1 LKHTECVTIDGPVA
15 SGKTTIGKELA
26 KRIKYH
32 FLDTGIMYRAVTYLA
47 LKKQIN
53 PNNEDLLMQSI
64 KNLNFI
70 FIPNSTEYEINLDN
84 KTITQH
90 LKNPEIEKHVST
102 IATNSLVRSE
112 LVKIQREIAFSNHIV
127 MVGRDIGTIVIPN
140 AKNKFFLLASSQTRA
155 QRRYKDFKKQG
166 INLSLELVKS
176 EIENRDKID
185 TQRKE
190 SPLEP
195 AHDSIQINSDDMN
208 IDEVIELML
217 NNIEK
222 NK

>member
-1 LKHTECVTIDGPVA
+1 MKKTECITIDGPVA

-26 KRIKYH
+26 KRIQYH

-47 LKKQIN
+47 LEKQIN
-53 PNNEDLLMQSI
+53 LNNEDLLMQSI

-70 FIPNSTEYEINLDN
+70 FLPNSTDYEINLDN
-84 KTITQH
+84 KTITKH
-90 LKNPEIEKHVST
+90 LKSPEIEKFVSK
-102 IATNSLVRSE
+102 IATKSFVRSE

>member
-1 LKHTECVTIDGPVA
+1 MVE
-15 SGKTTIGKELA
+15 E
-26 KRIKYH
+26 
-32 FLDTGIMYRAVTYLA
+32 
-47 LKKQIN
+47 
-53 PNNEDLLMQSI
+53 NE
-64 KNLNFI
+64 LNFQI
-70 FIPNSTEYEINLDN
+70 YPNPFNNKSIIEYN
-84 KTITQH
+84 
-90 LKNPEIEKHVST
+90 
-102 IATNSLVRSE
+102 
-112 LVKIQREIAFSNHIV
+112 
-127 MVGRDIGTIVIPN
+127 
-140 AKNKFFLLASSQTRA
+140 
-155 QRRYKDFKKQG
+155 
-166 INLSLELVKS
+166 LVKS

>member
-1 LKHTECVTIDGPVA
+1 MKKTECITIDGPVA

-26 KRIKYH
+26 KRIQYH

-47 LKKQIN
+47 LEKQIN
-53 PNNEDLLMQSI
+53 LNNEDL
-64 KNLNFI
+64 
-70 FIPNSTEYEINLDN
+70 
-84 KTITQH
+84 
-90 LKNPEIEKHVST
+90 
-102 IATNSLVRSE
+102 
-112 LVKIQREIAFSNHIV
+112 

-140 AKNKFFLLASSQTRA
+140 AKNKFFLIASSQIRA

-195 AHDSIQINSDDMN
+195 AHDAIQINSDDMN
-208 IDEVIELML
+208 IDQVIELML

>member
-1 LKHTECVTIDGPVA
+1 
-15 SGKTTIGKELA
+15 
-26 KRIKYH
+26 
-32 FLDTGIMYRAVTYLA
+32 
-47 LKKQIN
+47 
-53 PNNEDLLMQSI
+53 MQSI

-90 LKNPEIEKHVST
+90 LKNPEIEFNLASIAAILT
-102 IATNSLVRSE
+102 IAGYSINDTVVVFDR
-112 LVKIQREIAFSNHIV
+112 IREN
-127 MVGRDIGTIVIPN
+127 
-140 AKNKFFLLASSQTRA
+140 
-155 QRRYKDFKKQG
+155 
-166 INLSLELVKS
+166 LVKS
-176 EIENRDKID
+176 EKENRDKID